1 MPMSPRAGLRL
12 ALLLSLSATPSA
24 AEDETL
30 LGCRAIEGSEERLAC
45 YDRVVDRVNREI
57 APGVPATEP
66 RVSSSERPAAEPPS
80 SEAPEDRT
88 LRERL
93 FGRSA
98 SESATALRRTYG
110 IETPNEIASKVAD
123 AKRMG
128 DKTYQIALENG
139 QVWRQVEAVHFVVKS
154 GDTVE
159 IEAGLA
165 GSYYLR
171 RNGAGRTIRVK
182 RIQ

>member
-1 MPMSPRAGLRL
+1 MPMSPRAGLWL
-12 ALLLSLSATPSA
+12 ALLVSLSATPSA
-24 AEDETL
+24 AEEETL
-30 LGCRAIEGSEERLAC
+30 LGCRAIEGSGKRLAC

-57 APGVPATEP
+57 APGAPATEP
-66 RVSSSERPAAEPPS
+66 RVSSSEAPSADAPS

-98 SESATALRRTYG
+98 SESANALRRTYG
-110 IETPNEIASKVAD
+110 IETPDEIAAQVTD

-128 DKTYQIALENG
+128 DKTYQVSLDNG
-139 QVWRQVEAVHFVVKS
+139 QVWRQVEVVHFVLKA
-154 GDTVE
+154 GDRVE

-165 GSYYLR
+165 GSFYLR

-182 RIQ
+182 RVR

>member
-1 MPMSPRAGLRL
+1 MSPRAGLWL
-12 ALLLSLSATPSA
+12 ALLVSLSATPSA

-30 LGCRAIEGSEERLAC
+30 LGCRAIEDSGERLAC

-57 APGVPATEP
+57 APGAPATEP
-66 RVSSSERPAAEPPS
+66 RVSSSERPASESPS

-110 IETPNEIASKVAD
+110 IETPDEIAARVSD

-128 DKTYQIALENG
+128 DKTYQFSLDNG
-139 QVWRQVEAVHFVVKS
+139 QVWRQVEVVHFVLKA
-154 GDTVE
+154 GDQVE

-182 RIQ
+182 RIR